1 MMTIRAA
8 YRSVSKKLRR
18 EALVKASFMLSDDR
32 RRQFERWLRGREEFL
47 TLQQSDLVVVSC
59 GKSGRTWLR
68 TLLSRFLQL
77 RYQIDTNTLINFD
90 NYHYQLAELPRVT
103 FTHDSYLKYYTGNF
117 SSKVEYRA
125 KPTILMVRHPADV
138 AVSQYFQWKHR
149 ILPRKKWL
157 NEYPLHGTDV
167 SMFDLVMDQNAG
179 VPYVVDF
186 LNVWMAERESA
197 PNLFTLRYES
207 LHENPVA
214 ELDHVL
220 SFMGLVATPEEL
232 KESVRFGSFENMRK
246 LETENTFFLS
256 GRRLRKPG
264 GSGDDVLKVRRG
276 KANGWRDYFD
286 AEQIDAIQTYIDRS
300 LSPGLGYR
308 SDECGMTGVSTIARN
323 RADLAGRSV
332 TRSETVRAHDAMTA
346 VAHR

>member
-18 EALVKASFMLSDDR
+18 ETLVKASFMLSDER

-47 TLQQSDLVVVSC
+47 TLKQSDLVVVSC

-117 SSKVEYRA
+117 ASKVEYRT

-157 NEYPLHGTDV
+157 NEYPLHGADV

-186 LNVWMAERESA
+186 LNKWMAERDAA

-207 LHENPVA
+207 LHENPVL
-214 ELDHVL
+214 ELDRVL
-220 SFMGLVATPEEL
+220 SFMGFIATPEEL

-256 GRRLRKPG
+256 GRRLRKSS
-264 GSGDDVLKVRRG
+264 GSGNDVLKVRRG

-286 AEQIDAIQTYIDRS
+286 AEQIEAIQTSIDRN

-308 SDECGMTGVSTIARN
+308 TDEFPTTGVSRVATSRV
-323 RADLAGRSV
+323 DLGAGKTASRS
-332 TRSETVRAHDAMTA
+332 TA
-346 VAHR
+346 ALGH